1 MEDNKSNLE
10 NNSAKNQEV
19 SKDEKKGGFLKKDS
33 KMEKLQAENLE
44 LKNDLQRTRADFENY
59 RKNVESR
66 VSNAQNLGEKKAI
79 LALIPM
85 VDDIERAISHL
96 PEELAQNAWAQN
108 VVKMSKNLDK
118 NLSKIG
124 VEKINSAEGTVFN
137 PELHEA
143 IQFDEESEGEEEV
156 IVEELRAGYNLKGE
170 VLRHAMVKVGR
181 K

>member
-33 KMEKLQAENLE
+33 KMEKLHTENLE

-59 RKNVESR
+59 RKNMESR
-66 VSNAQNLGEKKAI
+66 VSNAQNLGEQKAI
-79 LALIPM
+79 FALIPM

-96 PEELAQNAWAQN
+96 PEELAENSWAQN
-108 VVKMSKNLDK
+108 VVKMSKNLEK
-118 NLSKIG
+118 NLSKLG
-124 VEKINSAEGTVFN
+124 VEKINSTEGTTFN

-143 IQFDEESEGEEEV
+143 IQFDEDSEGEEEV
-156 IVEELRAGYNLKGE
+156 ILAELRAGYTLKGE
-170 VLRHAMVKVGR
+170 VLRAAMVKVGQ

>member
-1 MEDNKSNLE
+1 MEE
-10 NNSAKNQEV
+10 NNVAKNQENI
-19 SKDEKKGGFLKKDS
+19 KEKKQSGFFKKDS
-33 KMEKLQAENLE
+33 KCEKLQTENSE

-66 VSNAQNLGEKKAI
+66 ISNAQNLGEKKAI
-79 LALIPM
+79 LALIPII
-85 VDDIERAISHL
+85 DDIERAISHL
-96 PEELAQNAWAQN
+96 PKELTDNAWAQN

-124 VEKINSAEGTVFN
+124 VEKIDSSKGATFN